1 MHSNMLIYVVTVLC
15 IPCVSVVWEVDMIKQ
30 AMIVGLGAGTKTE
43 TKMRKR
49 ERQPKQKILLSR
61 ESEGGRGRVE
71 AKLKKRS
78 EPAIYGL

>member
-1 MHSNMLIYVVTVLC
+1 
-15 IPCVSVVWEVDMIKQ
+15 
-30 AMIVGLGAGTKTE
+30 
-43 TKMRKR
+43 MRKR
-49 ERQPKQKILLSR
+49 DRQPKQKILLSR